1 MTQNYHGKKVWFISI
16 PFIGHLNPLVQVA
29 KGLNAEGI
37 QSSIISY
44 DSVLPY
50 LEKNHPEL
58 NFISL
63 GKSPLEENSF
73 ENFLEDISSSKSWF
87 KSGIKLIKPLQ
98 DIWPYYFDGLD
109 QIIKERGKPDL
120 LIIDYPAAA
129 SFDIADKYEIPYIVN
144 NADILNVLPANLIP
158 YKKNVPL
165 LMAPKPGSQMNFLD
179 NFYTYIVRIIMIKIV
194 AKTLS
199 KKINK
204 FRTERGLEVIDI
216 INRLKEKPIFIN
228 SSFGLEYPQNIP
240 SNMVMTG
247 PLLPENNDEIEDD
260 IKDWL
265 EKGSPVIYVSLGTLS
280 SPDKKQLIEIAE
292 GLNIAGYRVLWVVRK
307 VIQEKLPNLDEHF
320 KVINWVKNPRSILA
334 HPKVKLFVSHCGV
347 NSINE
352 AISCEKPILG
362 IPMFAAQRDMGYRLL
377 DSGAGLLV
385 DKNEIKAETIRE
397 RASKLINN
405 LSYKENAIKIKKSF
419 ENSGGLSFYLNYV
432 KEFLGKN

>member
-1 MTQNYHGKKVWFISI
+1 MAQDYFTKNVWLISI
-16 PFIGHLNPLVQVA
+16 PFIGHLNPLVQIA
-29 KGLNAEGI
+29 KALNKEGI
-37 QSSIISY
+37 QTRLISY

-50 LEKNHPEL
+50 LEQNHPDL
-58 NFISL
+58 KFISL

-109 QIIKERGKPDL
+109 QIIKENGKPDL
-120 LIIDYPAAA
+120 LIVDYPAAA
-129 SFDIADKYEIPYIVN
+129 SFDIADKYQIPYIVN

-179 NFYTYIVRIIMIKIV
+179 NFYTYVVRVIMIKIV
-194 AKTLS
+194 AKTLA

-204 FRTERGLEVIDI
+204 FRMQRGLEAKDV

-247 PLLPENNDEIEDD
+247 PLLPENKDEIEED
-260 IKDWL
+260 IKEWL

-280 SPDKKQLIEIAE
+280 SPDKNQLREIAE
-292 GLNIAGYRVLWVVRK
+292 GLKIKGYRILWVVRK
-307 VIQEKLPNLDEHF
+307 AIQEKLPILNDQF
-320 KVINWVKNPRSILA
+320 KVINWVKNPRSILN
-334 HPKVKLFVSHCGV
+334 HPQIKLFVSHCGV

-352 AISCEKPILG
+352 AITCEKPILG

-385 DKNEIKAETIRE
+385 DKNEIKLEIINE
-397 RASKLINN
+397 RATKLIDN
-405 LSYKENAIKIKKSF
+405 LSYKENAIKLKKSF
-419 ENSGGLSFYLNYV
+419 EKSGGLEFYLNFI
-432 KEFLGKN
+432 KEFLSKN